1 MNKKIKENLI
11 VLGVVFLVSFVAF
24 SCICDAEWYINKY
37 LEAQSL
43 GFRIIENTI
52 RAGMVTL
59 FFVGCRILF
68 RSLIR
73 DIKDIKRGRI
83 WRVKPKKD
91 SLPFRSKDGSY
102 AFPKLYF
109 TTNIGQ
115 QIFGDSPCT
124 AFLYKDKI
132 LFRCNEDGYERNTL
146 ELLPGKILVAQ
157 RHEKEKVVEE
167 VFAVPFAMLKGRI
180 WKTEI
185 KDVKEDFWRVDIF
198 YQAKNGQTLLIGI
211 EDTGNSKTGFE
222 LCERMKRLYS
232 TNVEDIERTE
242 IYGEHIQL

>member
-1 MNKKIKENLI
+1 MSRKKKALI
-11 VLGVVFLVSFVAF
+11 VFLATFCGTIAIWIFAFLQVASSLTREDTKWMIVGGFFCAILIASMSIPCYYLMSFLSRQGQKARKVIDGKSF
-24 SCICDAEWYINKY
+24 PYIAN
-37 LEAQSL
+37 
-43 GFRIIENTI
+43 
-52 RAGMVTL
+52 
-59 FFVGCRILF
+59 
-68 RSLIR
+68 
-73 DIKDIKRGRI
+73 
-83 WRVKPKKD
+83 
-91 SLPFRSKDGSY
+91 DGSY

-146 ELLPGKILVAQ
+146 ELLPEKILITQ
-157 RHEKEKVVEE
+157 RHKKKKAVQEVVP
-167 VFAVPFAMLKGRI
+167 VAFAMLKGRI
-180 WKTEI
+180 WKTET
-185 KDVKEDFWRVDIF
+185 KEYKKLFWRVDIF

-222 LCERMKRLYS
+222 LCERMKMLYS

-242 IYGEHIQL
+242 MYGEHIQL